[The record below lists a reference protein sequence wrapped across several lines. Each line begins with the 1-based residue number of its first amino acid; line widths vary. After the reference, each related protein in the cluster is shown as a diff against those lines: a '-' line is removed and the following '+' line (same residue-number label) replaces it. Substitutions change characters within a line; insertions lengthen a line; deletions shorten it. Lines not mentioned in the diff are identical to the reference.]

1 MVAGVTTIDLD
12 VRNPSGLH
20 ARPAAVF
27 VRAANAFRADIKI
40 ENLSARTP
48 AVNAKSIIGVLS
60 LGVRTSHRVRITS
73 EGADAETAVAE
84 LASLVAGGLGESLGP

>member
-1 MVAGVTTIDLD
+1 MVTGVTTIDLD

-27 VRAANAFRADIKI
+27 VRAANAFRADIGI
-40 ENLSARTP
+40 ENLSAGSSP
-48 AVNAKSIIGVLS
+48 VNAKSIISVLS
-60 LGVRTSHRVRITS
+60 LGIRADHRIRITG

-84 LASLVAGGLGESLGP
+84 LATLVTSGLGESLRP

>member
-12 VRNPSGLH
+12 VRNLSGLH

-27 VRAANAFRADIKI
+27 VRAANTFRADIKI
-40 ENLSARTP
+40 ENLSAGTSP
-48 AVNAKSIIGVLS
+48 VNAKSIIGVLS
-60 LGVRTSHRVRITS
+60 LGIRANHRVRITS

-84 LASLVAGGLGESLGP
+84 LATLVTGGLGESLDP